1 MIAKADGI
9 THGQAMTNYTIKNNR
24 ADMIKTNLLTEG
36 LPPMGMWQE
45 MQLHQERFK
54 NKFARKPYDETS
66 IRIELSPAIEETMG
80 WIPHHWKELLEE
92 YIKVLDSITVVE
104 GVGKKKGKEKGKGK
118 QPDKVK
124 VKPTNIQ
131 NSQYFAAIHY
141 DAKSGIPHLHL
152 VVNRLD
158 KDGNLNNLNYIGKRA
173 VAAACIINKRRDW
186 VDAMEI
192 RQKRISE
199 ITDTC
204 MSTLRSMPSFNWE
217 TYLRKLIEKGYD
229 VKVTRDKSAAQ
240 NIRSYSFRFGN
251 STIPASELGVSK
263 NLTAAH
269 IESTFAKLHKV
280 ERTPATTAHP
290 RLSSEEAARYQ
301 LEKPQT
307 RQREIGQV
315 KPKEPE
321 WFRDTLLYKGQQYN
335 IKMPLDAYNEMNSHI
350 VAPEEGEANRVDVL
364 NVAMT
369 LFMHYID
376 AATAMSESSGGGGSA
391 PSSGWGRDK
400 DEFDW
405 ARRCALMANKMCKPA
420 IRRGMKR

>member
-36 LPPMGMWQE
+36 LPPMGMWDE
-45 MQLHQERFK
+45 MVLHQSMFK
-54 NKFARKPYDETS
+54 QRYVKKPIELTS
-66 IRIELSPAIEETMG
+66 IRFELSPSEEEARN
-80 WIPHHWKELLEE
+80 WNLDDWQRCLNEFIHE
-92 YIKVLDSITVVE
+92 IDNISKVNHI
-104 GVGKKKGKEKGKGK
+104 GKRKGKSAIS
-118 QPDKVK
+118 
-124 VKPTNIQ
+124 VKPTNIA
-131 NSQYFAAIHY
+131 NSQYFAALHR
-141 DAKSGIPHLHL
+141 DSKSGIPHLHL

-173 VAAACIINKRRDW
+173 VAAARIINKRRDW

-376 AATAMSESSGGGGSA
+376 AATAMSESCGGGGSA